1 MRMVQ
6 NINGVTKF
14 LKTKEVY
21 KMHQEDNQANQY
33 NEIIIS
39 LKQKSVCELLQIA
52 RKAKNRHHRVFA
64 VHLLGKQEKKRDEI
78 ISHLREIVAYEHRSV
93 KNEAIWALAK
103 LGDKSVQSLLF
114 EIYSTNMS
122 ELEKS
127 LTVKMLGKIGD
138 EKSIEFL
145 LDVSAESRNLTG
157 LNAGAAIH
165 EIVDKIGIH
174 PLIQALEHESD
185 LIRQEAIWVLC
196 ARCKFLSDY
205 KEKKRI
211 IDALTARLEFEHSIP
226 TRVALCYNLSIL
238 NIPEASQELLVL
250 CVSGQIP
257 SDRQLFFLNEVIRA
271 FVYRQK
277 ESSLKLVKKLNTAI
291 ETVEARGRNIST
303 TKLISRL
310 ENSIKNL
317 DKIFEIL

>member
-1 MRMVQ
+1 LVH

-21 KMHQEDNQANQY
+21 KQHQQQNQANQY

-39 LKQKSVCELLQIA
+39 LRQKSVYELLQIA

-64 VHLLGKQEKKRDEI
+64 VHLLGKQKNKRSEI

-103 LGDKSVQSLLF
+103 LGDRSIQSLLF
-114 EIYSTNMS
+114 EIYSTDMS

-138 EKSIEFL
+138 KKSIEFL
-145 LDVSAESRNLTG
+145 LDVSANSRNLTG
-157 LNAGAAIH
+157 LNAGSAIH
-165 EIVDKIGIH
+165 EIIDKIGIQ
-174 PLIQALEHESD
+174 PLIHALENESD
-185 LIRQEAIWVLC
+185 LIRQEAIWILC
-196 ARCKFLSDY
+196 ARCKFLSNK
-205 KEKKRI
+205 KEKNSI
-211 IDALTARLEFEHSIP
+211 INALVSRLELEDSIP

-257 SDRQLFFLNEVIRA
+257 NDRQLFFLNEVIRA
-271 FVYRQK
+271 FIYRQK

-291 ETVEARGRNIST
+291 ETVDARGRNIST
-303 TKLISRL
+303 SKLVSRL
-310 ENSIKNL
+310 EKSIKNL
-317 DKIFEIL
+317 DKIFEII

>member
-1 MRMVQ
+1 MKMVH
-6 NINGVTKF
+6 NINGVTKL

-21 KMHQEDNQANQY
+21 QQHQQHNQENQY

-39 LKQKSVCELLQIA
+39 LRQKSNYELLQIA

-64 VHLLGKQEKKRDEI
+64 VHLLGKRKKKRNEI

-103 LGDKSVQSLLF
+103 LGDRSIQSLLF
-114 EIYSTNMS
+114 EIYSANTT

-145 LDVSAESRNLTG
+145 LDVSAKSRNLTG
-157 LNAGAAIH
+157 LNAGATVH
-165 EIVDKIGIH
+165 EIIDKTGIQ
-174 PLIQALEHESD
+174 PLVLALESVTD
-185 LIRQEAIWVLC
+185 VIRQEAIWILC
-196 ARCKFLSDY
+196 ARCKFLSNK
-205 KEKKRI
+205 KEKKI
-211 IDALTARLEFEHSIP
+211 IIEALKKRLDLENSIPARL
-226 TRVALCYNLSIL
+226 ALCYNLSIL
-238 NIPEASQELLVL
+238 NISEASQELLIL
-250 CVSGQIP
+250 CVSGKIP
-257 SDRQLFFLNEVIRA
+257 TERQLFFLNEVIRA

-291 ETVEARGRNIST
+291 ETVDARGRNVST
-303 TKLISRL
+303 TKLVSRL
-310 ENSIKNL
+310 EKSIRNL
-317 DKIFEIL
+317 DKIFEII

>member
-1 MRMVQ
+1 MVQ

-21 KMHQEDNQANQY
+21 KQHQQQNQENQY

-39 LKQKSVCELLQIA
+39 LKQKSVYELLQIA

-64 VHLLGKQEKKRDEI
+64 VHLLGKQKRKRDEI

-165 EIVDKIGIH
+165 EIVDKTGIH

-196 ARCKFLSDY
+196 ARCKFLSNN

-211 IDALTARLEFEHSIP
+211 IESLTSRLEFEHSIP

-291 ETVEARGRNIST
+291 ETVDARGRNVST

-310 ENSIKNL
+310 EKSIKNL

>member
-1 MRMVQ
+1 MVH

-21 KMHQEDNQANQY
+21 KQHQQQNQENQY

-39 LKQKSVCELLQIA
+39 LKQKNEFELLEIA

-64 VHLLGKQEKKRDEI
+64 VHLLGKRKRKKTEI
-78 ISHLREIVAYEHRSV
+78 ISHLRKIVAYEHRSV

-103 LGDKSVQSLLF
+103 LGDRSIQSLLF
-114 EIYSTNMS
+114 EIYSTNLS

-145 LDVSAESRNLTG
+145 LDVSAKSRNLTG
-157 LNAGAAIH
+157 LNAGSAIH
-165 EIVDKIGIH
+165 EIIDKIGIQ
-174 PLIQALEHESD
+174 PLIGALENETD
-185 LIRQEAIWVLC
+185 LIRQEAIWILC
-196 ARCKFLSDY
+196 ARCKFLSNR
-205 KEKKRI
+205 KEKKI
-211 IDALTARLEFEHSIP
+211 IIESLKNRLDHENSIP
-226 TRVALCYNLSIL
+226 TRLALCYNLSIL
-238 NIPEASQELLVL
+238 NISEASQELLVL
-250 CVSGQIP
+250 CVTGKIP
-257 SDRQLFFLNEVIRA
+257 NERQLFFLNEVIRA

-277 ESSLKLVKKLNTAI
+277 ESSLRLVKKLNTAI
-291 ETVEARGRNIST
+291 ETVDARGRNITT

-310 ENSIKNL
+310 EKSIGNL